1 MEGDPPSY
9 AWTAEAATSVQPQ
22 RSDLIRTIWAL
33 AWPVIIT
40 FLLESLVG
48 LIDTLMVGRL
58 GAESVAAVGVGAQIL
73 SAVSVAMTAV
83 GTGTLALVARH
94 IGAQERRDAER
105 ALAQSLVA
113 AFALSLIGI
122 VPVILFAPQVVG
134 LFGVDPQVVR

>member
-1 MEGDPPSY
+1 MEAEPPSY
-9 AWTAEAATSVQPQ
+9 ALPANAGSRLAMA
-22 RSDLIRTIWAL
+22 RRDLLRTIWSL

-58 GAESVAAVGVGAQIL
+58 GATAVAAVGVGAQIL

-94 IGAQERRDAER
+94 IGAQQRDSGEHVLR
-105 ALAQSLVA
+105 QSILAAV
-113 AFALSLIGI
+113 ALSLIAI
-122 VPVILFAPQVVG
+122 
-134 LFGVDPQVVR
+134 

>member
-9 AWTAEAATSVQPQ
+9 AWSAGTTAAEPRQ
-22 RSDLIRTIWAL
+22 RSDLVRVIWAL

-58 GAESVAAVGVGAQIL
+58 GASAVAAVGVGAQIL
-73 SAVSVAMTAV
+73 SSVSVAMTAV

-94 IGAQERRDAER
+94 VGAREPAHAEDV
-105 ALAQSLVA
+105 LCQSITA
-113 AFALSLIGI
+113 AFGLSVIAI
-122 VPVILFAPQVVG
+122 V
-134 LFGVDPQVVR
+134 